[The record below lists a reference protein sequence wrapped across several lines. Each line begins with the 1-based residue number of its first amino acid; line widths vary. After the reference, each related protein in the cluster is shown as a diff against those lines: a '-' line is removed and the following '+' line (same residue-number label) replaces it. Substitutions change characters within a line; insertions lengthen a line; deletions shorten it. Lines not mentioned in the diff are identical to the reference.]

1 MRTAALVAAT
11 VWLLV
16 AGAAVISGPF
26 RESST
31 AVNEAPHQDALYQ
44 AIADTIYHPQRYASV
59 RDPGGLVLLQ
69 SQSISGFEYL
79 GDRATLARLRD
90 TVRPASADS
99 ILRSYRAANAESTSF
114 EYVLNRVRANVV
126 LLDSAT
132 ARVILDENDAAARA
146 DPILMNIILGMP
158 PDSLPGVLSL
168 SRPGISPDG
177 NTAMMFASLR
187 ERRSLEPDHLEAA
200 AFLIARRDG
209 FRWRVIDEVP
219 VARERRR

>member
-1 MRTAALVAAT
+1 V
-11 VWLLV
+11 
-16 AGAAVISGPF
+16 S
-26 RESST
+26 
-31 AVNEAPHQDALYQ
+31 
-44 AIADTIYHPQRYASV
+44 
-59 RDPGGLVLLQ
+59 
-69 SQSISGFEYL
+69 
-79 GDRATLARLRD
+79 
-90 TVRPASADS
+90 
-99 ILRSYRAANAESTSF
+99 
-114 EYVLNRVRANVV
+114 ANVV
-126 LLDSAT
+126 VLDSST